1 MIVIHKTLLENL
13 DPLLRVEAFLVYD
26 NAIQAIYEGNFP
38 VLYPN
43 KNTKEQLRKLAK
55 GVRYKRN

>member
-1 MIVIHKTLLENL
+1 MVIDKTLLENL
-13 DPLLRVEAFLVYD
+13 DPLLKVEGFIIYD
-26 NAIQAIYEGNFP
+26 NAIQTIYEGNFP

-43 KNTKEQLRKLAK
+43 KKSKQQLRRLTR